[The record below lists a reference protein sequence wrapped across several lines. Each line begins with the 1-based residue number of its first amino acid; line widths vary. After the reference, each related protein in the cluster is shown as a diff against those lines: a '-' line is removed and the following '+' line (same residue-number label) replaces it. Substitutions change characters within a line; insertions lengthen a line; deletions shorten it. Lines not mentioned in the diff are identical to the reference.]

1 MWLICLEFM
10 SIISYIY
17 FFSNMFLFNIQDNI
31 KIIIKPSALLFQAYR
46 WVDRTVSVIVRR
58 SEGQVNVFC

>member
-1 MWLICLEFM
+1 
-10 SIISYIY
+10 
-17 FFSNMFLFNIQDNI
+17 MFLFNIQDNI